1 MFSYTI
7 SYPVMGRI
15 APNRVDV
22 STKRGG
28 ESWFQKV
35 KETYG
40 QKKRSNALLQPLL
53 TLNLIL

>member
-7 SYPVMGRI
+7 GFPEWYFQSVVI
-15 APNRVDV
+15 
-22 STKRGG
+22 STKRKGKCC
-28 ESWFQKV
+28 FLKV

-40 QKKRSNALLQPLL
+40 HKKRSNALLQPLL